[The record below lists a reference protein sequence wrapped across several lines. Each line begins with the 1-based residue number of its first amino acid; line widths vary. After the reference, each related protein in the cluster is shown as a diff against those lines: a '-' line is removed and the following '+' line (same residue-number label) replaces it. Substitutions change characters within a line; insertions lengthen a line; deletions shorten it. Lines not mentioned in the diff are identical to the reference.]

1 MNQIDPKIV
10 ALEQQVRQLQEQ
22 VQRLTQ
28 QLSYLDRERIRSKN
42 EISQV
47 ANEVRTRR
55 S

>member
-1 MNQIDPKIV
+1 MSQVDPKIV

-22 VQRLTQ
+22 VQRLTH
-28 QLSYLDRERIRSKN
+28 QLAYLDRERIRSKN
-42 EISQV
+42 DINQV

>member
-1 MNQIDPKIV
+1 MSQVDPKII

-28 QLSYLDRERIRSKN
+28 QLSYLDRERVRSKN
-42 EISQV
+42 EINQV

-55 S
+55 N

>member
-1 MNQIDPKIV
+1 MSQVDPKIV

-47 ANEVRTRR
+47 ANEVRIRR
-55 S
+55 N